1 MRPAILIADD
11 EKIIRLLLEK
21 TLGKKYDLVLRE
33 NGSEALK
40 WIQSGNKPDV
50 VISDLHMPEMDGYE
64 FLIRIRENK
73 DSSEIPV
80 IMLSGMDSDAEKN
93 RCLELGASAY
103 FTKPLSVMKL
113 ADKIEELMKK

>member
-80 IMLSGMDSDAEKN
+80 IMLSGMDSDAEKK